1 MLKKSL
7 LMMTGSVVFVVG
19 MILFPLPVPFG
30 LPTMI
35 VGLSI
40 MLKASNDVK
49 RLIIRLFKLHPRTEK
64 LWRSARALR
73 RLSPLKSIGNKF

>member
-1 MLKKSL
+1 MT
-7 LMMTGSVVFVVG
+7 TGSVVFVVG

-64 LWRSARALR
+64 LWRNVRALR

>member
-1 MLKKSL
+1 MLRKSL
-7 LMMTGSVVFVVG
+7 LMTIGGVVFVIG

-49 RLIIRLFKLHPRTEK
+49 RLIIRLFKLHPQTEK
-64 LWRSARALR
+64 LWRKTRALR
-73 RLSPLKSIGNKF
+73 HLSSLKSIGNKF

>member
-1 MLKKSL
+1 VLKKSL
-7 LMMTGSVVFVVG
+7 LMTTGSVVFVVG

-64 LWRSARALR
+64 LWRNVRALR

>member
-1 MLKKSL
+1 MLRKSL
-7 LMMTGSVVFVVG
+7 LMTTGSVVFVVG

-64 LWRSARALR
+64 LWRNARSLR

>member
-7 LMMTGSVVFVVG
+7 LMTTGSVVFVVG

-64 LWRSARALR
+64 LWRNVRALR